1 MADYAT
7 VEDVIELYRPLTEEE
22 AARTA
27 SILPVI
33 SARLREEARKRGHD
47 LDQMIAADDSGDL
60 AVVAKSV
67 TVDITARYL
76 MTPTSGP
83 SYGPVTQFTES
94 AGGYSATG
102 TFLNPGGGLFIK
114 KSELAALGL
123 RRQKYG
129 VVDIYADPWNT
140 DNPL

>member
-7 VEDVIELYRPLTEEE
+7 VADVMDLYRPLTEEE
-22 AARTA
+22 AARVEA
-27 SILPVI
+27 ILPMI
-33 SARLREEARKRGHD
+33 SARLREEARKRGRD
-47 LDQMIAADDSGDL
+47 LDQMISDDESGDL
-60 AVVAKSV
+60 ALVAKSV
-67 TVDITARYL
+67 EVDITARYL
-76 MTPTSGP
+76 MTPTAAP
-83 SYGPVTQFTES
+83 SYGPMTQFTES